1 MGMFSKALKPL
12 FGKEGTGEILFS
24 ELLSPH
30 TRVDLAHAQ
39 KANPPQSPFAKGGC
53 NLAPADPIQKYI
65 LDKSVPTGFYST
77 VNRFHHFNGSDDVT
91 EWPGFVE
98 REAFISTG
106 RTK

>member
-77 VNRFHHFNGSDDVT
+77 VTTVST
-91 EWPGFVE
+91 ISM
-98 REAFISTG
+98 EATM
-106 RTK
+106 